1 MDFSKLLDGP
11 SLWNAVVGIV
21 TAVVV
26 QYANWAVQR
35 RKMSL
40 ESSAALRQADT
51 ADREAAVKQLLE
63 VVTTLRKEVTVI
75 REELAEEREMRK
87 AAEEE
92 VRDLRD
98 ELQELRHEMQRQ
110 GLSVPPAPPAA
121 VSSTGG

>member
-11 SLWNAVVGIV
+11 SLWNAIVGIV
-21 TAVVV
+21 TAIVV

-40 ESSAALRQADT
+40 ESSAAIRQADT

-63 VVTTLRKEVTVI
+63 VVTTLRKDVAVL
-75 REELAEEREMRK
+75 REELAEERDMRR

-92 VRDLRD
+92 VRELRD

-110 GLSVPPAPPAA
+110 GLSVPPASSAA
-121 VSSTGG
+121 APSAGP